1 VEVWIYI
8 SFEKILMKEEK
19 GMKKLIILLGTLTMV
34 LSMLMVTS
42 LPALAAKPADNLAG
56 AQKVAWNLSA
66 KVMPVP
72 PYGLSDITGSDTA
85 SKLIVNRPNGKTVA
99 TITGAMNGLDSNTT
113 YTVFLSNGYTPYV
126 DTGWNI
132 AGSWVFRAEY
142 YGGTYD
148 HDITITSQNSNG
160 DFSGT
165 GGYPAGGPYSIT
177 ETITGNINV
186 MTGAITIH
194 GVYNNGYTYDITASV
209 ASDGTISGTWG
220 NAGQGYGHLYYS
232 MSGQAVKT
240 HIGSAGWT
248 GLFTSTVQPFTFTT
262 DASGAGSWHVNLT
275 AADFPG
281 KGTYQ
286 LSVWINGA
294 GGTMLISDT
303 FSVTI
308 K

>member
-1 VEVWIYI
+1 
-8 SFEKILMKEEK
+8 
-19 GMKKLIILLGTLTMV
+19 MKKLIILLGTLTLV

-42 LPALAAKPADNLAG
+42 LPVLAAKPVDNLAG

-72 PYGLSDITGSDTA
+72 PYGSSDITGSDTA
-85 SKLIVNRPNGKTVA
+85 SKLIFNQPNGKTVV
-99 TITGAMNGLDSNTT
+99 TITGAMSGLHPNTV
-113 YTVFLSNGYTPYV
+113 YTVYLSKGYTPYV
-126 DTGWNI
+126 FTGWNI
-132 AGSWVFRAEY
+132 VGSWVFRAEY
-142 YGGTYD
+142 GSSTYD
-148 HDITITSQNSNG
+148 HDIFITSQNSNG

-165 GGYPAGGPYSIT
+165 GGYPAGGPYQIT

-220 NAGQGYGHLYYS
+220 NAGQGYGHPYYS
-232 MSGQAVKT
+232 TSGTAVKT
-240 HIGSAGWT
+240 HTGDSGWP

-262 DASGAGSWHVNLT
+262 DANGAGSWHVNLT

-286 LSVWINGA
+286 LSIWINEAGA
-294 GGTMLISDT
+294 TMLISDT